1 MPGLARGGHRARLQ
15 QRQLRAGAGTVS
27 EPGSYPISIGVGA
40 VDINRN
46 IAGFSS
52 RGPAPNLPPWN
63 DPNNWERS
71 DWNRVKPEVVAPGVN
86 VRSSVPG
93 NTYANFNGTSM
104 ASPHVTGLAGILR
117 QIRPDLTVN
126 EFYNIIIDTAYF
138 TPTWGTART
147 TTTAGARST
156 TMRPPSMCAT
166 QARSRAIITDGSCD
180 TRCTGRGSA
189 GVRQHAGQPGAGR
202 GHPQAVL
209 RQLRQSTARSWRR
222 APTPSQ

>member
-1 MPGLARGGHRARLQ
+1 MAWRAVGIVPVFSN
-15 QRQLRAGAGTVS
+15 ANSGPGAGTVN

-52 RGPAPNLPPWN
+52 RGPAENLPPWN

-71 DWNRVKPEVVAPGVN
+71 DWNLVKPEVVAPGVN

-93 NTYANFNGTSM
+93 NAYANFSGTSM

-126 EFYNIIIDTAYF
+126 EFYNIIIDTAYL
-138 TPTWGTART
+138 
-147 TTTAGARST
+147 
-156 TMRPPSMCAT
+156 
-166 QARSRAIITDGSCD
+166 
-180 TRCTGRGSA
+180 
-189 GVRQHAGQPGAGR
+189 QPKL
-202 GHPQAVL
+202 GHP
-209 RQLRQSTARSWRR
+209 TE
-222 APTPSQ
+222 